1 MKKAGGFLYAKVFSG
16 RVLACDAEG
25 AMAFAPAS
33 RLQLMRG
40 SSGLNVRINLNQ
52 VLIFSDVA

>member
-1 MKKAGGFLYAKVFSG
+1 MVVFW
-16 RVLACDAEG
+16 RVTRAAIVLAQAG
-25 AMAFAPAS
+25 